1 MGFITL
7 TTPTQK
13 EVVLNIAHILTIE
26 ESRTGGSAIY
36 FYDKG
41 APIEFVEK
49 PNQII
54 SMLRSAGANVIT

>member
-7 TTPTQK
+7 TTTTTK
-13 EVVLNIAHILTIE
+13 EITINIAYILTIE

-41 APIEFVEK
+41 TPIEFVEK
-49 PNQII
+49 PIQII
-54 SMLRSAGANVIT
+54 SMLRTAGANVIT